1 MSELTTR
8 LGDRSWYLSYEIL
21 YFELEKPLAQEK
33 YQVWENLILIRAAS
47 PEEAYEKAMKHGFDS
62 EDNVK
67 IDGQKGRCKFKGLK
81 DLVRIYDDLEDGAE
95 LVWQEYELEKNQL
108 EIAVKTKQDLH
119 AFKSLPAEEE

>member
-1 MSELTTR
+1 MSELADLWSDR
-8 LGDRSWYLSYEIL
+8 LWYLSYEIL
-21 YFELEKPLAQEK
+21 YFELENPLAQDK
-33 YQVWENLILIRAAS
+33 CQIWENLILIRAAS

-108 EIAVKTKQDLH
+108 ETSVKTKQDLH
-119 AFKSLPAEEE
+119 AFKPLPAEEE